1 MDTYFC
7 PARLVDSWASATADV
22 GSDECPIMVLMTDMQ
37 TRAQARL
44 LAQSDDE
51 LDDANIAGIAIACFV
66 FVVGVAVGAYV
77 CVRRRNRGETQRA
90 SARTLN

>member
-1 MDTYFC
+1 
-7 PARLVDSWASATADV
+7 V
-22 GSDECPIMVLMTDMQ
+22 
-37 TRAQARL
+37 
-44 LAQSDDE
+44 

-66 FVVGVAVGAYV
+66 FVVGVAVSAYV